1 MLEFLGAIEE
11 QVSLLLAETGD
22 NHLSI
27 AHESKSVNNREE
39 VNEFS
44 SQMIDV
50 NQSVEVDG
58 NETGG

>member
-44 SQMIDV
+44 SQMMDV
-50 NQSVEVDG
+50 N
-58 NETGG
+58 